1 MTLATK
7 TFARRL
13 VEERQ
18 RVGLSQAALAER
30 VTAIIGR
37 SIDPS
42 ALARAEKHERAIR
55 LDEAVAIADVL
66 QVPLASML
74 RDRDA
79 LDGEIGELRRE
90 LSQDLWRLHQ
100 AEEEVQ
106 QAQDSMS
113 ATRRRIAELQAAR
126 SE

>member
-1 MTLATK
+1 MTIATE

-13 VEERQ
+13 IEERQ
-18 RVGLSQAALAER
+18 RAGLSQAALAKR
-30 VTAIIGR
+30 LTAMIGR
-37 SIDPS
+37 SVDPS
-42 ALARAEKHERAIR
+42 AVARAEKHERAIR

-79 LDGEIGELRRE
+79 IDDEIGELRRD
-90 LSQDLWRLHQ
+90 LSQYLWRLHQ

-113 ATRRRIAELQAAR
+113 ATRRRIAELEAAR

>member
-1 MTLATK
+1 MTLATE

-18 RVGLSQAALAER
+18 RAGLSQAALAER

-55 LDEAVAIADVL
+55 LDEAAAIADVL

-79 LDGEIGELRRE
+79 IDDEIGELRRD
-90 LSQDLWRLHQ
+90 LSQDLWRLHR

-113 ATRRRIAELQAAR
+113 ATRRRIAELEAVRNQ
-126 SE
+126 

>member
-1 MTLATK
+1 MTIATE

-13 VEERQ
+13 NEERQ
-18 RVGLSQAALAER
+18 RAGLSQAALATR
-30 VTAIIGR
+30 ITDMIGR

-42 ALARAEKHERAIR
+42 AVARAEKHERAIR

-79 LDGEIGELRRE
+79 IDDEIGELRRD
-90 LSQDLWRLHQ
+90 LSLYSYRMHQ
-100 AEEEVQ
+100 AEEAVQ
-106 QAQDSMS
+106 QAQDAVS
-113 ATRRRIAELQAAR
+113 ATRRRIAELEASR

>member
-1 MTLATK
+1 MTIATE

-13 VEERQ
+13 NEERQ
-18 RVGLSQAALAER
+18 QAGLSQAALATR
-30 VTAIIGR
+30 ITDMIGR

-42 ALARAEKHERAIR
+42 AVARAEKHERAIR

-79 LDGEIGELRRE
+79 IDDEVGELRRD
-90 LSQDLWRLHQ
+90 LSLYSYRMHQ
-100 AEEEVQ
+100 AEEAVQ
-106 QAQDSMS
+106 QAQDAVS
-113 ATRRRIAELQAAR
+113 ATRRRIAELEASR

>member
-1 MTLATK
+1 VTIATE

-13 VEERQ
+13 NEERQ
-18 RVGLSQAALAER
+18 RAGLSHAALATR
-30 VTAIIGR
+30 ITAMIGR

-42 ALARAEKHERAIR
+42 AVARAEKHERAVR

-79 LDGEIGELRRE
+79 IDDEIGELRRD
-90 LSQDLWRLHQ
+90 LSLYSWRMQQ
-100 AEEEVQ
+100 AEEAVQ
-106 QAQDSMS
+106 QAQDAVSG
-113 ATRRRIAELQAAR
+113 TRRRIAELEASR